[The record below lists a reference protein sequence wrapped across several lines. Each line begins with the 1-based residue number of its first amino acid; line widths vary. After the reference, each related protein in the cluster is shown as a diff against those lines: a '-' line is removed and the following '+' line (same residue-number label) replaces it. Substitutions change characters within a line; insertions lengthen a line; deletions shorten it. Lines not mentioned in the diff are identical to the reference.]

1 MVESKVQ
8 KSDLAGGTQ
17 VSKVDSF
24 AKLTVLD
31 GGVSRTYVLY
41 EDTYTIGRKHD
52 NKIRLTD
59 KFVSKYHAT
68 LRRNSDVDS
77 ASGYVYHLHDGG
89 PDSATSKNGVEVN
102 GNKISAC
109 VLQSGDSIKFG
120 PHCSAV
126 YTEVFPGRNNH
137 PETLTS
143 VDIVEQYRKTLTPTQ
158 SSFETIAK
166 ELNETQ
172 ERYELVLRGT
182 NDGIWDWNLISN
194 EIYYSPRWKSI
205 LGYDENHIS
214 SVLDEWFERVHP
226 DDVDRLKKQIVLHL
240 SGKTPYLENEHRI
253 LSAEREYRWVLC
265 RGMAIRDTSSN
276 AYRIAGS
283 ITDIDKIKKVNSQLL
298 KAVFHD
304 ELTGLPNRK
313 NLNHILEN
321 ILSSRSK
328 GQENRFGLLFLDLD
342 RFKQINDS
350 LGHNVGDRLL
360 VIVAQR
366 LQLAVRLSDIV
377 FRLGGDEFIVLL
389 KDTHQIEEM
398 LPVVDRIVEAVIRPI
413 QVDGHEIF
421 TSTSIGVVFCQGQY
435 ADTDSILR
443 DADIAMYEAKAQPE
457 ISYAIFDSNMHAK
470 VSSRMQLETEL
481 RQAISHEE
489 FILFYQP
496 IFSAGSNSYA
506 GCEALI
512 RWNSSVDGIRGP
524 GQFIDVAEDTGLII
538 PITDFVLSEACRQ
551 IKQWS
556 KSGLVRDLFY
566 INVNVSPKY
575 ISQPDFDDKI
585 LDRFSQFDINPSKI
599 RLEITENLFLKD
611 SAMASAKLQ
620 RLRDAGIKIYIDDFG
635 TGYCSLGYLK
645 NLPIDALKIDK
656 SFVDK
661 LLVDSINSQIVEVIL
676 KLAQAMKI
684 NAIAEGVETL
694 QQYEYLRNLGCN
706 LMQGYFF
713 SKPQSPEDFAQNLS
727 EMGGGFSFSPM

>member
-1 MVESKVQ
+1 MVESKVA
-8 KSDLAGGTQ
+8 KSELARDTQ
-17 VSKVDSF
+17 MRRVDSF
-24 AKLTVLD
+24 SRLTVLD
-31 GGVSRTYVLY
+31 GGVNRTYILREEIY
-41 EDTYTIGRKHD
+41 SIGRKHD
-52 NKIRLTD
+52 NTIRLTD
-59 KFVSKYHAT
+59 KFISKYHAT
-68 LRRNSDVDS
+68 LRRVDDPD
-77 ASGYVYHLHDGG
+77 AATGYVYHLHDGG
-89 PDSATSKNGVEVN
+89 LNSTTSKNGVEVN

-120 PHCSAV
+120 PQCSAV
-126 YTEVFPGRNNH
+126 YTEFYPGSNKRS
-137 PETLTS
+137 ETLSS

-158 SSFETIAK
+158 TSFETIAK

-205 LGYDENHIS
+205 LGYEENHIS
-214 SVLDEWFERVHP
+214 SVLDEWFDRVHP
-226 DDVDRLKKQIVLHL
+226 DDVDRLKKEIVLHL
-240 SGKTPYLENEHRI
+240 SGETPFLENEHRI

-265 RGMAIRDTSSN
+265 RGMAIRTDGS

-321 ILSSRSK
+321 LLSSRRIGK
-328 GQENRFGLLFLDLD
+328 RNKFGLLFLDLD
-342 RFKQINDS
+342 RFKHINDS

-366 LQLAVRLSDIV
+366 LQLAVRLSDVV

-389 KDTHQIEEM
+389 KDTDRIQEI
-398 LPVVDRIVEAVIRPI
+398 LPVVERIVDTISKPI
-413 QVDGHEIF
+413 QIDGHEIF
-421 TSTSIGVVFCQGQY
+421 TSTSIGMVFCQGQY

-443 DADIAMYEAKAQPE
+443 DADIAMYEAKAKPE
-457 ISYAIFDSNMHAK
+457 LSYAIFDSNMHAK

-496 IFSAGSNSYA
+496 IFSSASNSFV
-506 GCEALI
+506 GCEALV
-512 RWNSSVDGIRGP
+512 RWDSPEGGIRGP
-524 GQFIDVAEDTGLII
+524 GRFIDVAEEAGLII
-538 PITDFVLSEACRQ
+538 PISDFVLREACRQ
-551 IKQWS
+551 IKEWS
-556 KSGLVRDLFY
+556 ESGFVRDSFY
-566 INVNVSPKY
+566 INVNISPKY
-575 ISQPDFDDKI
+575 IAQPAFDEKV
-585 LDRFSQFDINPSKI
+585 LDIFSQYEIEPSKI

-611 SAMASAKLQ
+611 RAMASNKLQ

-635 TGYCSLGYLK
+635 TGYSSLSYLQ

-661 LLVDSINSQIVEVIL
+661 LLVDSINSQIVEVVL
-676 KLAQAMKI
+676 KLAQAMGI
-684 NAIAEGVETL
+684 DAIAEGVETL
-694 QQYEYLRNLGCN
+694 QQYEHLSNLGCG

-713 SKPQSPEDFAQNLS
+713 SKPKSPAEFTQELS
-727 EMGGGFSFSPM
+727 EKGSGFSFVPS